1 MRCVPEA
8 VRLRQTRRSPLCL
21 NCKLPLADSLSG
33 RSTCPVGAKPA
44 ISTTGAMAGRTSQ
57 CEPLAEV
64 IMAKIEVGSEAEP
77 SGPCGRG
84 VVRKG
89 NRGDAGG
96 TYELRQ

>member
-1 MRCVPEA
+1 
-8 VRLRQTRRSPLCL
+8 
-21 NCKLPLADSLSG
+21 
-33 RSTCPVGAKPA
+33 
-44 ISTTGAMAGRTSQ
+44 MAGRTSQ

-89 NRGDAGG
+89 NRVDAGG